1 MDWKRKLSSRK
12 FWVAL
17 AGFIAALLTAWQAGA
32 DTVKVTAVIMAFG
45 TLVSYVLAEGFV
57 DAAAAK
63 GGTDT
68 ADTTDTTD
76 DASAAASAEK

>member
-17 AGFIAALLTAWQAGA
+17 GGFVTALIAAWNAGTDA
-32 DTVKVTAVIMAFG
+32 VKITAVIMAFG

-57 DAAAAK
+57 DAAAK
-63 GGTDT
+63 STDT
-68 ADTTDTTD
+68 ESADSGSETKTTETAGT
-76 DASAAASAEK
+76 AAA